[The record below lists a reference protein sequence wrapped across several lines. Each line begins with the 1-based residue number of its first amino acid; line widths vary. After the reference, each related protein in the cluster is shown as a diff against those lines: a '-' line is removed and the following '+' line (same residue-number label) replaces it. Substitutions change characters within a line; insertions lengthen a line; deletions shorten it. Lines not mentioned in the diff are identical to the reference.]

1 MEPARTADPAVL
13 AQQCVKCGLCLPH
26 CPTYR
31 LARTEAESPR
41 GRIALMAAMAADS
54 GLSGP
59 HPALDACLGCR
70 RCESACPAGVE
81 YENLLLQ
88 TRRTAPPRLPW
99 RAAAALW
106 LMGHK
111 SWLNAVLQLY
121 RRFFPLLPRAW
132 RLLPRPTEARPAAA
146 KARNAGTAVFS
157 GCIADSFEA
166 GARQSLL
173 RLLQAAGEPGV
184 VPETQ
189 NCCGQAARH
198 AGRGAEADR
207 LAAANH
213 AAFAGYE
220 RVLVLASGCHGALA
234 DSLPIP
240 AMDAAVFLSERAD
253 ALRFRS
259 AHGRRVAVHTPCS
272 AAFHG
277 SQQALHALLARIPDL
292 NLVPLP
298 DSGCCGAAGLHQLTV
313 PARAAAL
320 RAPVA
325 DAVAAAGADTLLSSN
340 IGCRLHLAG
349 GTGAAVRHPLEFM
362 AEYLDDA

>member
-1 MEPARTADPAVL
+1 METARTADRAGL
-13 AQQCVKCGLCLPH
+13 ARQCVKCGLCLPH

-54 GLSGP
+54 GPSGP

-70 RCESACPAGVE
+70 RCETACPAGVGFE
-81 YENLLLQ
+81 SLLLQ
-88 TRRTAPPRLPW
+88 TRRAVPPRLSW
-99 RAAAALW
+99 RAAVALW

-111 SWLNAVLQLY
+111 SWLNAGLRLY
-121 RRFFPLLPRAW
+121 RRLFPLLPQAW
-132 RLLPRPTEARPAAA
+132 RPLPRPAEIRPTAAS
-146 KARNAGTAVFS
+146 ARNGGTAVFS
-157 GCIADSFEA
+157 GCVADTFEA
-166 GARQSLL
+166 GARQALL
-173 RLLQAAGEPGV
+173 RLLRAAGEPGE

-207 LAAANH
+207 LAAGNR

-234 DSLPIP
+234 DSLPAP
-240 AMDAAVFLSERAD
+240 VLDAAVFLSERAD

-259 AHGRRVAVHTPCS
+259 AHGRRVALHTPCS

-277 SQQALHALLARIPDL
+277 SQQAMRALLTRIPDL
-292 NLVPLP
+292 ELTPLP
-298 DSGCCGAAGLHQLTV
+298 DSGCCGAAGLHRLAE

-320 RAPVA
+320 RTPIAE
-325 DAVAAAGADTLLSSN
+325 AVTASGADTLLSSN
-340 IGCRLHLAG
+340 IGCRLHLAD

>member
-1 MEPARTADPAVL
+1 METARTADRAAL
-13 AQQCVKCGLCLPH
+13 ARQCVKCGLCLPH

-88 TRRTAPPRLPW
+88 TRRAATPRLPW

-111 SWLNAVLQLY
+111 SWLNAGLRIYQRL
-121 RRFFPLLPRAW
+121 FPLLPRAW
-132 RLLPRPTEARPAAA
+132 RPLPRPAQVRPAAA
-146 KARNAGTAVFS
+146 PEQRSGTAVFS
-157 GCIADSFEA
+157 GCVADRFEA
-166 GARQSLL
+166 GARQALL
-173 RLLQAAGEPGV
+173 RLLQAAGQPAV

-207 LAAANH
+207 LAAGNRDAL
-213 AAFAGYE
+213 AGYE

-234 DSLPIP
+234 DSLPVP
-240 AMDAAVFLSERAD
+240 VLDAAVFLSERAD

-259 AHGRRVAVHTPCS
+259 AHGRRVALHTPCS
-272 AAFHG
+272 AALHG
-277 SQQALHALLARIPDL
+277 SQQAVRALLARIPDL
-292 NLVPLP
+292 HLVPLP
-298 DSGCCGAAGLHQLTV
+298 DSGCCGAAGLHQLTD

-320 RAPVA
+320 RTPIA